1 MAEDDTVMFSSI
13 RPRARPDNVKP
24 SPPFDPTKDDD
35 DDNDKDSTVTYY
47 DTDKDE
53 SKTVS
58 VKRLLIMKFR

>member
-35 DDNDKDSTVTYY
+35 DTPQEAKNYPY
-47 DTDKDE
+47 Q
-53 SKTVS
+53 
-58 VKRLLIMKFR
+58 